1 MKRMISILLLI
12 LAVAWAGAGCR
23 PVGGQESLPPGTAR
37 PTGESVP
44 ATGPVGTGETNL
56 DQNIHIICQ
65 QVPGI
70 TISNA
75 LGQSLAYDGVQFQGD
90 IPIFSKQTILNFD
103 APVNMEIGYSDSLE
117 VAYQGIDAD
126 FYMFTLGDYLV
137 GVEGTGVSKIFC
149 DFVERSGTVEGDHA
163 KYTMIFGTGLEGY
176 SRCFF
181 TAKGPGFFQLT
192 DDGIEVR
199 ALVSQMELRHSMKG
213 DEIQELE
220 VPQTEHFLL
229 RPHDDGTAEI
239 VVLEEP

>member
-1 MKRMISILLLI
+1 MKRMVYVLLLI
-12 LAVAWAGAGCR
+12 LAVSWAGAGCR
-23 PVGGQESLPPGTAR
+23 PGSGQEPPSTGTAP

-44 ATGPVGTGETNL
+44 VTVPAGTEETNA
-56 DQNIHIICQ
+56 DQNIYIICQ

-75 LGQSLAYDGVQFQGD
+75 EGQSLAYDGVQFQGD
-90 IPIFSKQTILNFD
+90 IPVFSKQTILNFN

-117 VAYQGIDAD
+117 VAYQDIDAD

-137 GVEGTGVSKIFC
+137 GIKGTGVSKILC
-149 DFVERSGTVEGDHA
+149 DFVQRSGTVEGDHA
-163 KYTMIFGTGLEGY
+163 KYTMTFGTGLEGY

-181 TAKGPGFFQLT
+181 TVKGPGFFQLT
-192 DDGIEVR
+192 GDGIEVR
-199 ALVSQMELRHSMKG
+199 ATVSQMELHHSMKG

-239 VVLEEP
+239 TALEEP